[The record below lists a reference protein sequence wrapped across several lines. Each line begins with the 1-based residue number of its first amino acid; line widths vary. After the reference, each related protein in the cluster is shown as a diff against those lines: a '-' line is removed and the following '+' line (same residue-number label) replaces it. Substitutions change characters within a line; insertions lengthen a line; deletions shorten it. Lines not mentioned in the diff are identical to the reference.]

1 MSAAKWRLLS
11 FIGLL
16 ACWQAIVVIWQP
28 DMLPS
33 PVEVALRVWQEAA
46 HGDLLANLFATTKR
60 VGFSFILA
68 MLLGVPL
75 GLWMAYCRRAD
86 LLLDGIVTV
95 FMNIPALVVI
105 ILCFL
110 WLGLNE
116 LATVMAVV
124 INKIPVI
131 VVTMREGGKS
141 IDFKLMAVAK
151 AFHISRWRT
160 LVDVY
165 LPQLYPYL
173 LAATRAGLA
182 LVWKIVLVAELLGCS
197 DGVGFQLGIYFQY
210 FDIPGILAYTF
221 AFVGIVI
228 LLEAGCIRRWEIS
241 VMRWRQ

>member
-1 MSAAKWRLLS
+1 MSFL
-11 FIGLL
+11 GLL
-16 ACWQAIVVIWQP
+16 VFWQATVMYWQP
-28 DMLPS
+28 EMLPS
-33 PVEVALRVWQEAA
+33 PYVISLRIWQETIN
-46 HGDLLANLFATTKR
+46 GSLLANLLATLQR
-60 VGFSFILA
+60 VGLSFVLA
-68 MLLGVPL
+68 MALGVPL
-75 GLWMAYCRRAD
+75 GLWMAYSRRAD

-116 LATVMAVV
+116 LATVAAVV

-131 VVTMREGGKS
+131 VVTLREGGKA

-151 AFHISRWRT
+151 AFNISRWKT
-160 LVDVY
+160 LVNVY

-173 LAATRAGLA
+173 LAATRSGLA

-210 FDIPGILAYTF
+210 FDIGGILAYTF
-221 AFVGIVI
+221 AFVGIV
-228 LLEAGCIRRWEIS
+228 LLLDGCVIRRWENA
-241 VMRWRQ
+241 VMRWRL

>member
-1 MSAAKWRLLS
+1 MSFFGLLVFWQATVMYGQPEMLPGPYVIAVRVWHEIVHGSLLTNLLATLQRVGLS
-11 FIGLL
+11 F
-16 ACWQAIVVIWQP
+16 V
-28 DMLPS
+28 
-33 PVEVALRVWQEAA
+33 
-46 HGDLLANLFATTKR
+46 
-60 VGFSFILA
+60 LA

-75 GLWMAYCRRAD
+75 GLWMAYSRRTD

-116 LATVMAVV
+116 LAAVTAVV

-131 VVTMREGGKS
+131 VVTLREGGKA
-141 IDFKLMAVAK
+141 IDSKLMAVAK
-151 AFHISRWRT
+151 AFNISHWRS
-160 LVDVY
+160 LVKVY

-173 LAATRAGLA
+173 LAASRAGLA

-210 FDIPGILAYTF
+210 FDIGGILAYTF
-221 AFVGIVI
+221 AFVSIV
-228 LLEAGCIRRWEIS
+228 LLLDAVVIRRWETA

>member
-1 MSAAKWRLLS
+1 MFWHPEL
-11 FIGLL
+11 
-16 ACWQAIVVIWQP
+16 
-28 DMLPS
+28 LPS
-33 PVEVALRVWQEAA
+33 PYIIGLRVWHETAQ
-46 HGDLLANLFATTKR
+46 GSLLANMLATLQR
-60 VGFSFILA
+60 VGFSFVLA
-68 MLLGVPL
+68 MLFGVPL
-75 GLWMAYCRRAD
+75 GLWMAYSRRAD

-116 LATVMAVV
+116 VAAVAAVV

-131 VVTMREGGKS
+131 VVTLREGGKA
-141 IDFKLMAVAK
+141 IDSKLMAVAK
-151 AFHISRWRT
+151 AFKISRWRT
-160 LVDVY
+160 LCKVY

-210 FDIPGILAYTF
+210 FDIAGILAYTF
-221 AFVGIVI
+221 AFVGIV
-228 LLEAGCIRRWEIS
+228 LLLDGCVIRRWENA